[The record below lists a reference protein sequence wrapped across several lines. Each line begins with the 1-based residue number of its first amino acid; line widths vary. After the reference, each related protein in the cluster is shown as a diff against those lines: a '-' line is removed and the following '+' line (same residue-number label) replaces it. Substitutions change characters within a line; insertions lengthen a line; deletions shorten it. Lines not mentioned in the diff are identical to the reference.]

1 MPEINIHY
9 TNGVSGPLQK
19 GALGLFRGFRTFCSC
34 YGLVIVALGLFAVIA
49 NDFQYFRLGQITL
62 NQGLFFLGFLLSLIP
77 GFWGWAIFIALIP
90 LISNLGPQLHAYLN
104 IEIVA
109 LPTAGFDLVG
119 GFLLGSFAI
128 ILPRYFLHRATK
140 QNNQLSKSLFQR
152 FSRFCES
159 NMPWQIGFLLSFVSI
174 EVGLSIARNLYQSA
188 AVTSISGLMFNL
200 SHFRP
205 IPWRSDFMPLADL
218 IAYGMAAALMVVCLL
233 RLRDNPYR
241 SEYLI
246 RPLLISLLLSVS
258 LAGVQSQTGL
268 GLPTEMQFFRTDV
281 LGSAAIG
288 FHPDIHS
295 YAGFVLL
302 GCVGLWGYFLSRKS
316 IIESRILLAIIAL
329 SWLGLLL
336 SKSRSSL
343 LIALLVILLYFFIQA
358 YKQCAP
364 RIFWG
369 RVILGL
375 VTLCIGVPLCL
386 HFFKPEYLYQITD
399 LVHQI
404 FSKNNQLLSTA
415 THEFGGRPEIFK
427 AALHMFA
434 AFPWMGIGQG
444 EFYRQSSN
452 EGFSHSF
459 LLSAWGG
466 ENAHNYFLQTL
477 AETGLIGVAVFSFA
491 LLVPLFLSPKKSDL
505 RVGLIALGSLFL
517 GNLYSHAFLVRE
529 NLLLGALFV
538 ALLYSYIP
546 STSLSSESSQISP
559 PKSPISNKAILC
571 LIISIG
577 CMTSFGV
584 YEVYKSFGK
593 EPFRFGSECFVNRPL
608 TKDGWTSGL
617 FEVRMPKDSSEVVVS
632 LEPIRFDISAKRP
645 LRYEAEIVNRR
656 IETISSVK
664 GEWNSSNQVEL
675 RIARP
680 LDSAADMSPR
690 EDSFILSLGRCYVP
704 RNLGVSLDDRL
715 LGVRILSISHY

>member
-1 MPEINIHY
+1 MPEIITHH
-9 TNGVSGPLQK
+9 TNGVSGLLQR
-19 GALGLFRGFRTFCSC
+19 GALSLFRVFRTFCSC
-34 YGLVIVALGLFAVIA
+34 YGLVIIAISLFAVIA
-49 NDFQYFRLGQITL
+49 NDLQYFRQGQITL
-62 NQGLFFLGFLLSLIP
+62 NQGLFCLGFLLSLIP

-90 LISNLGPQLHAYLN
+90 LTSNLSAQLHAYLD

-109 LPTAGFDLVG
+109 LPASGFDLVG

-128 ILPRYFLHRATK
+128 ILSKYFLQRAAK
-140 QNNQLSKSLFQR
+140 QNKQLTGSLFQR

-159 NMPWQIGFLLSFVSI
+159 NMPWQIGFLLFFISI
-174 EVGLSIARNLYQSA
+174 EVGLSLARNLYQSA
-188 AVTSISGLMFNL
+188 AVTSTIGVLFNL

-246 RPLLISLLLSVS
+246 RPLLFSLLLSVL
-258 LAGVQSQTGL
+258 LAGAQSLTGL
-268 GLPTEMQFFRTDV
+268 GLPADRQFFRMDI

-295 YAGFVLL
+295 YAGFILL

-316 IIESRILLAIIAL
+316 IFESRILLAIIAL
-329 SWLGLLL
+329 SWLGLVF

-343 LIALLVILLYFFIQA
+343 LIALIAVLLYFSIQA
-358 YKQCAP
+358 YKQCTP

-369 RVILGL
+369 RAILGL

-386 HFFKPEYLYQITD
+386 YFFKPEYLYLITD

-415 THEFGGRPEIFK
+415 TQEFGGRPEIFK
-427 AALHMFA
+427 AALHMFS

-459 LLSAWGG
+459 LLGAWGG

-491 LLVPLFLSPKKSDL
+491 LLAPLFLSPKKSDF

-529 NLLLGALFV
+529 NLLLGALFL

-546 STSLSSESSQISP
+546 SVSLSSGRSQIRP

-577 CMTSFGV
+577 CITSFGV

-608 TKDGWTSGL
+608 TKDSWTSGL
-617 FEVRMPKDSSEVVVS
+617 FMVRMPKGSSEVVVS
-632 LEPIRFDISAKRP
+632 LEPIRSDISAERP
-645 LRYEAEIVNRR
+645 LRYGAEIVNRR

-664 GEWNSSNQVEL
+664 GEWNSSNKVEL

-680 LDSAADMSPR
+680 LDSADTSPR
-690 EDSFILSLGRCYVP
+690 EDSFILSLGGCFIP

>member
-1 MPEINIHY
+1 
-9 TNGVSGPLQK
+9 LDLK
-19 GALGLFRGFRTFCSC
+19 
-34 YGLVIVALGLFAVIA
+34 
-49 NDFQYFRLGQITL
+49 
-62 NQGLFFLGFLLSLIP
+62 
-77 GFWGWAIFIALIP
+77 
-90 LISNLGPQLHAYLN
+90 
-104 IEIVA
+104 IVA
-109 LPTAGFDLVG
+109 LPASGFDLVG
-119 GFLLGSFAI
+119 GFLLGSFVI
-128 ILPRYFLHRATK
+128 ILSKYFLQRAAK
-140 QNNQLSKSLFQR
+140 QNKQLTGSLFQR

-159 NMPWQIGFLLSFVSI
+159 NMPWQIGFLLFFISI
-174 EVGLSIARNLYQSA
+174 EVGLSLARNLYQSA
-188 AVTSISGLMFNL
+188 AVTSISGVLFNL

-246 RPLLISLLLSVS
+246 RPLLFS
-258 LAGVQSQTGL
+258 LAISVLLAGAQSFTGVGL
-268 GLPTEMQFFRTDV
+268 RTEMQFFRMDF

-288 FHPDIHS
+288 FQPDIHS
-295 YAGFVLL
+295 YAGFMLL

-316 IIESRILLAIIAL
+316 VFESRILLAIIAL
-329 SWLGLLL
+329 SWLGLVF

-343 LIALLVILLYFFIQA
+343 LIALIAVLLYFSIQA
-358 YKQCAP
+358 YKQCTP

-369 RVILGL
+369 RAILGL
-375 VTLCIGVPLCL
+375 VTLCIGIPLCL
-386 HFFKPEYLYQITD
+386 YFFKPEYLYLITD

-415 THEFGGRPEIFK
+415 TQEFGGRPEIFK
-427 AALHMFA
+427 AALHMFS

-491 LLVPLFLSPKKSDL
+491 LLAPLFLSPKKSDL

-529 NLLLGALFV
+529 NLLLGALFL

-546 STSLSSESSQISP
+546 SVSLSSGGSQIRP

-584 YEVYKSFGK
+584 YEV
-593 EPFRFGSECFVNRPL
+593 
-608 TKDGWTSGL
+608 
-617 FEVRMPKDSSEVVVS
+617 
-632 LEPIRFDISAKRP
+632 
-645 LRYEAEIVNRR
+645 
-656 IETISSVK
+656 
-664 GEWNSSNQVEL
+664 
-675 RIARP
+675 
-680 LDSAADMSPR
+680 
-690 EDSFILSLGRCYVP
+690 
-704 RNLGVSLDDRL
+704 
-715 LGVRILSISHY
+715 